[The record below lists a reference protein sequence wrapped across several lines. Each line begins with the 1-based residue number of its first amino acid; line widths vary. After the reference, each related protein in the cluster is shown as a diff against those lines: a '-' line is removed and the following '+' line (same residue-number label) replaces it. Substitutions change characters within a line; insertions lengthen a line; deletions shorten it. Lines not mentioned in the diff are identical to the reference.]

1 MTPVYV
7 LCGILFL
14 VGIYGVVVKKNL
26 IKIIIGISLMV
37 QSVALLLLSLGYAEG
52 MGEGLFQTIG
62 LIALIGG
69 LAVMILM
76 IVTAVRLYEKYG
88 TFDISEIRRLKG

>member
-1 MTPVYV
+1 MTPIYV
-7 LCGILFL
+7 LCAILL
-14 VGIYGVVVKKNL
+14 IVGIYGVVVKKNL

-37 QSVALLLLSLGYAEG
+37 QAVALFLLSLGYAEG
-52 MGEGLFQTIG
+52 VSEGLFQTVG

-69 LAVMILM
+69 LAVMSLM

-88 TFDISEIRRLKG
+88 TFDISEIRRLRG

>member
-1 MTPVYV
+1 MIPVYV
-7 LCGILFL
+7 LCAILFL
-14 VGIYGVVVKKNL
+14 TGIYGVVAKKNL

-52 MGEGLFQTIG
+52 MSEGLFQTIG
-62 LIALIGG
+62 LITMIGG
-69 LAVMILM
+69 LAVMSLM
-76 IVTAVRLYEKYG
+76 IVTAVRLHEKYG

>member
-14 VGIYGVVVKKNL
+14 VGIYGVVVKRNL

>member
-1 MTPVYV
+1 MTTTYV
-7 LCGILFL
+7 LCAILFI

-37 QSVALLLLSLGYAEG
+37 QSVAFLLLSLGYAKG
-52 MGEGLFQTIG
+52 AGQGLFQTIG
-62 LIALIGG
+62 LVTMLGG
-69 LAVMILM
+69 LGVMSLM
-76 IVTAVRLYEKYG
+76 IITAIRLYEKYG